1 MRWRLVCCLKDLLI
15 TFVEQS
21 TYENNFYKEILL
33 KFSDWVVSGGKYIE
47 WCCLVLDVCKRLSL
61 ADKGCVY

>member
-15 TFVEQS
+15 TLVEQS

-33 KFSDWVVSGGKYIE
+33 KFSDGG
-47 WCCLVLDVCKRLSL
+47 LSL
-61 ADKGCVY
+61 VVNM